1 MNYVLK
7 LCDYPITLENAPEDI
22 CTIKKA
28 GAPLGLD
35 WEISG
40 EAHDKFVI
48 TNGAANRR
56 YKIGANADYVDPFI
70 LKTNGLAGKKISKVS
85 VWMSSGVKDKLS
97 RVSVSV
103 GDREYLPLTE
113 AAVSVTAVK
122 NTGFEYS
129 ADCGAS
135 TEGEV
140 KITIR
145 STAAFYIY
153 KIYIDYE
160 QE

>member
-1 MNYVLK
+1 M
-7 LCDYPITLENAPEDI
+7 
-22 CTIKKA
+22 
-28 GAPLGLD
+28 
-35 WEISG
+35 
-40 EAHDKFVI
+40 
-48 TNGAANRR
+48 
-56 YKIGANADYVDPFI
+56 DPFI
-70 LKTNGLAGKKISKVS
+70 LKPNGLAGKKISKVS